1 MVLLFEKKA
10 ILGNYRH
17 SSQISAVYPKC
28 LASEIMRNFASSK
41 QLVYDD
47 T

>member
-28 LASEIMRNFASSK
+28 LAVSEIMRNFASSK
-41 QLVYDD
+41 QNN
-47 T
+47 